1 MLAKKNIIISTFL
14 SLSILTSS
22 ITANGLN
29 CSNGKCYIDVTKFA
43 PSKNMPKKINTF
55 KNLDKELDNTLR
67 VKNDTELD
75 VLSLESDMYVK
86 QDNEVL
92 TPLTEEEMNTIV
104 PAPEKFVATQEEQD
118 LYYEQQRDM
127 GIELELIE
135 PSLPMPLY
143 YCLDNKEPIFDERE
157 KQFNCIVSS

>member
-1 MLAKKNIIISTFL
+1 MLAKRNIIISAFL

-22 ITANGLN
+22 TTANGLN
-29 CSNGKCYIDVTKFA
+29 CSNGKCYIDVSKFA

-55 KNLDKELDNTLR
+55 KNLDKELDKTLR
-67 VKNDTELD
+67 IKNNTELD
-75 VLSLESDMYVK
+75 VISVKSYVK
-86 QDNEVL
+86 QENEVL

-118 LYYEQQRDM
+118 LYYEQQREM

-143 YCLDNKEPIFDERE
+143 YCLDNKEPIFDEEAR
-157 KQFNCIVSS
+157 QFNCIVSS

>member
-1 MLAKKNIIISTFL
+1 MLAKRNIIISTFL

-22 ITANGLN
+22 TTANGLN
-29 CSNGKCYIDVTKFA
+29 CSDGKCYIDVTKFA

-75 VLSLESDMYVK
+75 IISVNSYIK
-86 QDNEVL
+86 QENEVL
-92 TPLTEEEMNTIV
+92 TPLTEEEENTII
-104 PAPEKFVATQEEQD
+104 PAPEKFVATPEERD
-118 LYYEQQRDM
+118 LYYKQQREK

-143 YCLDNKEPIFDERE
+143 YCLDNKEPIFDERAR
-157 KQFNCIVSS
+157 QFNCIVSNS

>member
-1 MLAKKNIIISTFL
+1 MLAKRNIIISALL

-22 ITANGLN
+22 TTANGLN
-29 CSNGKCYIDVTKFA
+29 CSNGKCYIDVSKFA

-75 VLSLESDMYVK
+75 VISVKSYVK
-86 QDNEVL
+86 QENEVL

-118 LYYEQQRDM
+118 LYYEQQREM

-157 KQFNCIVSS
+157 RQFNCIVSS